1 MQIALCVNKHL
12 KLFRKSL
19 TRRLTTTTLILR
31 FQMEILVAKYEV
43 IEDMLE
49 VSYSPTRPS
58 TELRHVRAV
67 GSLSVWKEQL
77 S

>member
-1 MQIALCVNKHL
+1 MK
-12 KLFRKSL
+12 
-19 TRRLTTTTLILR
+19 
-31 FQMEILVAKYEV
+31 ILVAKYEV